1 MWVWKCVCFNLHEE
15 QNQADMGGGEEKNRK
30 MSKNTCSRY
39 KPRTIR
45 CPEHMNV
52 TFYFSWNN
60 TIEPEFHQETA
71 KVMGVLAPQTAS
83 GGEAHQVYNPPR
95 SWLRPSRSEQA
106 AHKDR
111 PQKFMEQIQDLFK
124 LQTQGQSSWGVG
136 KIWSHSWFFIFEG
149 RAGQSKGSCLPCC
162 ALGAQ
167 SSINW
172 RRFSFK
178 IKNSRKGKGKDI
190 P

>member
-1 MWVWKCVCFNLHEE
+1 MFSLPWYRFLETSLYIILFTPQCAFPSGWAWECMCLCVCFKLHEE

-30 MSKNTCSRY
+30 VSTNTSPRY

-71 KVMGVLAPQTAS
+71 QVRGVLAPQIAS
-83 GGEAHQVYNPPR
+83 GGEAHQVCNPPR

-106 AHKDR
+106 VHKDR
-111 PQKFMEQIQDLFK
+111 PQKFMEQIQDL
-124 LQTQGQSSWGVG
+124 LTRYTG
-136 KIWSHSWFFIFEG
+136 
-149 RAGQSKGSCLPCC
+149 
-162 ALGAQ
+162 
-167 SSINW
+167 
-172 RRFSFK
+172 
-178 IKNSRKGKGKDI
+178 
-190 P
+190 